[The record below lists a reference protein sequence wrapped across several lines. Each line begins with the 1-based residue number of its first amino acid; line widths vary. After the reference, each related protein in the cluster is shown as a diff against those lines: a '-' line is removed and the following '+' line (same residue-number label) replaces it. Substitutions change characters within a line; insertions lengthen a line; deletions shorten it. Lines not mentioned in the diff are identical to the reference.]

1 MSEPVCFGFILQTQG
16 EREEKEELSRVI
28 RDSFHPH
35 HKDRLQPGSF
45 AMSIPGCLGAQM
57 LMEPSPQ
64 HNLDLKLEEVLTKW
78 FWAVKA
84 QRNSFWCTNTFV
96 FRGRSAELAGTASDE
111 GLLIKQVNQ
120 TSPQMPL
127 SSAT

>member
-1 MSEPVCFGFILQTQG
+1 MSEPVCFGFILQTRG

-45 AMSIPGCLGAQM
+45 AMSIPGSLGARM

-64 HNLDLKLEEVLTKW
+64 HNLDLKQEEVLMKR

-84 QRNSFWCTNTFV
+84 QRNSSWCTNTFV
-96 FRGRSAELAGTASDE
+96 FRSAELAGTASDE